1 MFGVDF
7 AHFGADQNFSKKSV
21 FKSSIQLWVVLFR
34 RISEKSDERADEL
47 TTINL

>member
-21 FKSSIQLWVVLFR
+21 FKSSIQLWVGL
-34 RISEKSDERADEL
+34 ISENIRK
-47 TTINL
+47 I